1 MGMKRTLDGEME
13 AMEGAPRW
21 EASGREAGPRAGGP
35 DPLFSLGLD
44 FRTARVHVR
53 ERWALSD
60 QAARTLASQALGFLD
75 ELVMIRTCNRV
86 ELLAWSPDPSGHP
99 RELAE
104 AWARAVGADAHPEP
118 PLLLRRGGAAVRH
131 LLRVAGGLE
140 SQILGDIH
148 ILGQVRRGYRD
159 ARDGAMVGSHL
170 HRLFDAAIR
179 GGKRIRRETNLMAAH
194 RSVGSEAARH
204 LLERLPEGAPR
215 RILVLG
221 AGKVGSHAA
230 RALASQ
236 PGVEVVLL
244 NRTAHRALA
253 LASEWGGEAG
263 GLERLATELP
273 RASGL
278 LVATGAP
285 HAWVDEEVL
294 APRTEGRILP
304 VVDLSMPRNVD
315 ASVGLLRGVLLS
327 DLDDVHPETAA
338 VEAAR
343 QDALPQAEAILEEEA
358 RTFEAWVAASDARQ
372 ALRPLQEWVVE
383 ICRREVGF
391 VAGGDDEL
399 ADRAA
404 RRIAARVLS
413 RPMMALRNLHEGGDD
428 GILASD
434 PALTRTLAHLFSDP
448 ATLSDPATATS
459 PSPHGAP

>member
-1 MGMKRTLDGEME
+1 MGMKRTFEG
-13 AMEGAPRW
+13 AMESMDVRSESERTPAVAPGSGPGP
-21 EASGREAGPRAGGP
+21 EA
-35 DPLFSLGLD
+35 LFSLGID
-44 FRTARVHVR
+44 FRTARVDVR
-53 ERWALSD
+53 ERWALGD
-60 QAARTLASQALGFLD
+60 EAARILSGRALAFLD
-75 ELVMIRTCNRV
+75 EFVMLRTCNRV
-86 ELLAWSPDPSGHP
+86 ELLAWSSDPGRHP

-104 AWARAVGADAHPEP
+104 AWARTVGADAHPDP
-118 PLLLRRGGAAVRH
+118 HPLHLRRGRMAVRH

-159 ARDGAMVGSHL
+159 ARDGAMVGTHL

-179 GGKRIRRETNLMAAH
+179 GGKRIRRETSLMAAH

-204 LLERLPEGAPR
+204 LLEQLPAGAPR

-230 RALASQ
+230 RALASRT
-236 PGVEVVLL
+236 GVEVVLL
-244 NRTAHRALA
+244 NRTAHRAVELA
-253 LASEWGGEAG
+253 AEWGGDAG
-263 GLERLATELP
+263 GLDRLSPELA

-278 LVATGAP
+278 LVATGASR
-285 HAWVDEEVL
+285 AWIDRDVL
-294 APRTEGRILP
+294 ASLPPGRRFP

-315 ASVGLLRGVLLS
+315 PTVGLLSGVLLS

-343 QDALPQAEAILEEEA
+343 QDALPQAEAILDEEA
-358 RTFEAWVAASDARQ
+358 RAFEEWVAAADARQ

-399 ADRAA
+399 AERAA

-413 RPMMALRNLHEGGDD
+413 RPMMALRSLREEGDEGA
-428 GILASD
+428 LPSD
-434 PALTRTLAHLFSDP
+434 PAFTRALAHLFSDP
-448 ATLSDPATATS
+448 AAAS
-459 PSPHGAP
+459 PTSPHGAS